1 MYNLEDIFREL
12 IINHKSV
19 DIADS
24 EFKKMIAEDNEL
36 RQLYKDWCHE
46 VGSTER
52 LGFRDFCHEYIE
64 NQESI
69 WESLTDYDEEQ

>member
-12 IINHKSV
+12 IINHKSI

-52 LGFRDFCHEYIE
+52 LGFRDFCNEYIE
-64 NQESI
+64 NQESV